1 MPSHCAGYGS
11 GGGNEIRY
19 KWLTSTFL
27 FHWARL
33 YIRSERRRSS
43 YFHYFE
49 ASIECVSRSDAKR
62 RAFYFVFF
70 FVIARTM
77 RRKKKRHPS
86 IVSPI
91 IARLELI
98 KKIPIDDEIF
108 IPSRNRRDESVSG
121 KLKWSWSLAKVNN
134 YGKIKLQ
141 SKICV
146 SFYVCFFFFLSSKS
160 LSRFRST

>member
-1 MPSHCAGYGS
+1 MTPWHRETAIDGTKNRENDALALRGIRERWGKRNSVQVADFDILISLGS
-11 GGGNEIRY
+11 AVY
-19 KWLTSTFL
+19 KERTSSFEL
-27 FHWARL
+27 FPLFRGEYRMCFAQ
-33 YIRSERRRSS
+33 RRETSCLLFR
-43 YFHYFE
+43 
-49 ASIECVSRSDAKR
+49 
-62 RAFYFVFF
+62 FF

-108 IPSRNRRDESVSG
+108 IPSRNGRSVSG

-134 YGKIKLQ
+134 YGKIKL
-141 SKICV
+141 
-146 SFYVCFFFFLSSKS
+146 
-160 LSRFRST
+160 